1 MSLDLSNSPFVTNR
15 ATKLFWFLGV
25 FLAKTLQ
32 DNRLVDMPLSYPFL
46 KLLCQG
52 EVSAL
57 VKEKSHIV
65 QAGMQ
70 TQHSQVRLITVPYEY
85 EHAQASKFPTTVEL
99 KSWLLEFKVVVGK
112 ICCEIVTGIW

>member
-1 MSLDLSNSPFVTNR
+1 MLTCALVSHSFQNR

-32 DNRLVDMPLSYPFL
+32 DNRLVDLPLSYPFL

-70 TQHSQVRLITVPYEY
+70 TQHSQV
-85 EHAQASKFPTTVEL
+85 
-99 KSWLLEFKVVVGK
+99 
-112 ICCEIVTGIW
+112 